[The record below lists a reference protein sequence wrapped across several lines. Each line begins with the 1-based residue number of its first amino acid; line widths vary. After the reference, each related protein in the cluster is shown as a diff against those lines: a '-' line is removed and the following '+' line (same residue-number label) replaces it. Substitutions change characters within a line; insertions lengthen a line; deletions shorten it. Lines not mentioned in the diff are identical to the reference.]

1 MEEPLLQIDR
11 LRTRFET
18 EEGTANAVDRLSLRV
33 YEGEVVCLVGESGCG
48 KSVTA
53 LSILRLIPEPPGEI
67 AGGSIRFRGTDL
79 LALPEREMRRIR
91 GNRISMV
98 FQEPMTSLNPVL
110 TCGFQVEEVLRRH
123 RKMKRRAARDE
134 SVELLRLVGIP
145 DPAERAV
152 DYPHRL
158 SGGMRQRVLLAIA
171 LACRPDLLIADEPT
185 TALDV
190 TVQAEILRLIL
201 GLREKFGM
209 AILLITHDLGVVAET
224 ADRVAVMYAGEIVE
238 EGPVDRLFRSPLH
251 PYTKA
256 LLASVP
262 RGGKDEGPLRP
273 VEGAV
278 PSPCDLPAGCRFR
291 PRCPVAIDRC
301 AERHPELSPGGGAR
315 CFLVGDEQGG
325 A

>member
-1 MEEPLLQIDR
+1 
-11 LRTRFET
+11 
-18 EEGTANAVDRLSLRV
+18 
-33 YEGEVVCLVGESGCG
+33 
-48 KSVTA
+48 
-53 LSILRLIPEPPGEI
+53 
-67 AGGSIRFRGTDL
+67 
-79 LALPEREMRRIR
+79 
-91 GNRISMV
+91 MV
-98 FQEPMTSLNPVL
+98 FQEPMTSLNPAMS
-110 TCGFQVEEVLRRH
+110 CGSQVDEVLRRH
-123 RKMKRRAARDE
+123 RKMSRRESRRE

-145 DPAERAV
+145 DPAERAA

-201 GLREKFGM
+201 GLRERFGM
-209 AILLITHDLGVVAET
+209 AVLLITHDLGVVAET

-238 EGPVDRLFRSPLH
+238 EGPVDRIFRSPLH

-262 RGGKDEGPLRP
+262 RGGKEGGPLRP

-278 PSPCDLPAGCRFR
+278 PSPYDLPAGCRFR
-291 PRCPVAIDRC
+291 PRCPVAVDRC
-301 AERHPELSPGGGAR
+301 ALAHPDLPPAGAR
-315 CFLVGDEQGG
+315 CFLVGEEEGG
-325 A
+325 GVK